1 MIEFL
6 TGLCQLWIDFSPLND
21 VLSGLGVV
29 LVCECIFEATRGK
42 KL

>member
-6 TGLCQLWIDFSPLND
+6 TGLSGLWIDFSPLTD
-21 VLSGLGVV
+21 MLSGLGVV
-29 LVCECIFEATRGK
+29 FVCECIVEVTRGK